1 MSRSPCSGD
10 MLSIL
15 YTPSLTVVL
24 CGKNFLQLVNIA
36 HFCPVILEH
45 FDQVVG
51 DCFMDCVNCLIAF
64 ANNKI
69 SPRTSLKSIALLR
82 ICEDRLAEVNKKS
95 GVIILVETRVMVAP
109 FILVSLNNL
118 CNVEHV

>member
-1 MSRSPCSGD
+1 VRQNPCSVD
-10 MLSIL
+10 MLCFL
-15 YTPSLTVVL
+15 YTPPVTVIL
-24 CGKNFLQLVNIA
+24 SAKSFLQLLNII
-36 HFCPVILEH
+36 HSCPVILEH

-95 GVIILVETRVMVAP
+95 GVYYTGR
-109 FILVSLNNL
+109 N
-118 CNVEHV
+118 